1 MNVLQLAQLYSF
13 QNDTKLQKLYYTD
26 HPKAAEYAYKPN
38 KLNSLTTN
46 IKIFSDFRENSISDS
61 LIKKNKAFAPTFPLL
76 WLSRNLYIF

>member
-13 QNDTKLQKLYYTD
+13 QNDTKVQKLCYTD

-46 IKIFSDFRENSISDS
+46 INIFSDFGEYSISES
-61 LIKKNKAFAPTFPLL
+61 LLKKNICHLFDTKM
-76 WLSRNLYIF
+76 S